1 MALCRIANTGYS
13 LGGIFTDRLTWR
25 WCFYI
30 NLPFGAF
37 AVILILAC
45 LPCNAKLLTRPHWKE
60 QIKQIDLPG
69 TSVLAPSIIC
79 LILALQWGGEKYP
92 WDDARVIALF
102 VVAGVLFGTFI
113 GIQFLQGERATV
125 PMRMMK
131 NRNIWGAVWYG
142 SFLNAAMFI
151 ITYYVRNPCF
161 GPVGFILD

>member
-1 MALCRIANTGYS
+1 M
-13 LGGIFTDRLTWR
+13 
-25 WCFYI
+25 
-30 NLPFGAF
+30 
-37 AVILILAC
+37 
-45 LPCNAKLLTRPHWKE
+45 
-60 QIKQIDLPG
+60 
-69 TSVLAPSIIC
+69 
-79 LILALQWGGEKYP
+79 QWGGEKYP

-151 ITYYVRNPCF
+151 ITYYVSYPLLVLHDLSWID
-161 GPVGFILD
+161 G